1 MASLGWVSQLLVRLG
16 LLDVPDPKSAY
27 YNPEKVTKLHI
38 DGIAS
43 WDEIHHKV
51 NPGGGVAAGTKD
63 SVVQFHCDK
72 NGKINFV
79 NGEYSTD
86 KVTQMR
92 CKYTD
97 EGRLSLGAAMVT
109 PLDDNGD
116 PLPVEGQVAKPFVYS
131 CKTLLSI
138 NDCSK
143 KTYDEFRRVQ
153 NLKSGRE

>member
-16 LLDVPDPKSAY
+16 LLDVPDPKPAY
-27 YNPEKVTKLHI
+27 YDPEKVTKLHI

-43 WDEIHHKV
+43 WDEIHCKV
-51 NPGGGVAAGTKD
+51 NPGGGVAGGTKD
-63 SVVQFHCDK
+63 SVVQFCRDK
-72 NGKINFV
+72 NGKIDLV

-86 KVTQMR
+86 KVTR
-92 CKYTD
+92 KYTD
-97 EGRLSLGAAMVT
+97 EVCLSLGEAMVT

-116 PLPVEGQVAKPFVYS
+116 PLPVEGRVAKPFVYS